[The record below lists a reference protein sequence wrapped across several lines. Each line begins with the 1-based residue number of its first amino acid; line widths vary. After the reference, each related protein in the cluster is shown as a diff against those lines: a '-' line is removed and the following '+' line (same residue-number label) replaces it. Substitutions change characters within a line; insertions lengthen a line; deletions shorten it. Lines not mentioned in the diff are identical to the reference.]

1 MASEIKVD
9 TISEKTSA
17 NGVTIDGV
25 SLKDSKIAT
34 ANSVDSDAYVDGS
47 IDAVHLS
54 ANSVDSDAYVD
65 GSIDTAHIDA
75 LQVTGAKLNTDVIS
89 AQTELAAEPAD
100 TDEFMVSDA
109 GVLKRIDYSLIKSA
123 NTPSFE
129 AYMNATQTIS
139 DNTETAVEFD
149 TENFDTDGAFD
160 TSTYRFTPQTAGKYF
175 VYTMVNTDSDANDN
189 FQQGWCFIRKN
200 GSKLLESR
208 FDYRGGD
215 GRCASTSVSQVVDLD
230 GSTDYVDVYAA
241 VNDTT
246 GDPLIQGTQRFT
258 VFGAYKLIG
267 V

>member
-1 MASEIKVD
+1 MTATNISSGTVPTARLGTGTASSSTVLYGD
-9 TISEKTSA
+9 
-17 NGVTIDGV
+17 
-25 SLKDSKIAT
+25 
-34 ANSVDSDAYVDGS
+34 
-47 IDAVHLS
+47 
-54 ANSVDSDAYVD
+54 
-65 GSIDTAHIDA
+65 
-75 LQVTGAKLNTDVIS
+75 NTW
-89 AQTELAAEPAD
+89 AA
-100 TDEFMVSDA
+100 A
-109 GVLKRIDYSLIKSA
+109 GGGD
-123 NTPSFE
+123 NTPAFE

-175 VYTMVNTDSDANDN
+175 VYTMVNTDGDANDN